1 MDTKTMNLMEAAD
14 LVAKVQGDIDK
25 MLNDLE
31 RQIGRKI
38 ESAELSTIDVTMISD
53 DTPRYIKSFQIKF
66 EPTEYE
72 RRSCCY

>member
-38 ESAELSTIDVTMISD
+38 ERAELSTIDVTMISD
-53 DTPRYIKSFQIKF
+53 DRPRYIRSFQITF
-66 EPTEYE
+66 DPTEYE
-72 RRSCCY
+72 RRMYCY